1 MLLFG
6 HPHKDSKGQ
15 SGSIDTEASRR
26 FDSALFSTLDALE
39 AKKIDY
45 ALIGGVA
52 AFAHGRPRPTQDID
66 IFVKPEDADDLLEV
80 LKEFGFDTDRFNPSW
95 IFKAFKDN
103 VLIDI
108 IFRSEG
114 NLYFDDEM
122 RKHTQV
128 IHYHGR
134 PVRVVSPEDFV
145 VIKAAAH
152 SEEGYHHWHD
162 ALAVLAQAKLNWDYL
177 IHRAR
182 KAPRR
187 ILALL
192 VYAQADDIFVPNQF
206 VQKLFHTIFE
216 SQRGHSQEAK
226 QPTHFAKPAPRA
238 QVTNEL
244 GDTYLAAKVREAL
257 ARNEN
262 TGALD
267 IEVFVQEERI
277 LVRGQAHS
285 EEQRTAILELIKKQA
300 PHMSLE
306 NQVHLPDWKAPTDIE
321 AIQ

>member
-39 AKKIDY
+39 SKKIDY

-80 LKEFGFDTDRFNPSW
+80 LKELGFETDRFNPSW
-95 IFKAFKDN
+95 IFKAFKEN

-108 IFRSEG
+108 IFKSEG

-122 RKHTQV
+122 RKQTQ
-128 IHYHGR
+128 ISHYHGR
-134 PVRVVSPEDFV
+134 SLRVVSPEDFII
-145 VIKAAAH
+145 IKAAAH

-162 ALAVLAQAKLNWDYL
+162 ALAVLAQARLNWEYL

-187 ILALL
+187 VLALL
-192 VYAQADDIFVPNQF
+192 VYAQSDDIFIPNQY
-206 VQKLFHTIFE
+206 VQRLFHTIFE
-216 SQRGHSQEAK
+216 NQRGQQQEVHQPSQMTK
-226 QPTHFAKPAPRA
+226 RTRRA
-238 QVTNEL
+238 LVTNEL
-244 GDTYLAAKVREAL
+244 GDTYLAAKIREAL
-257 ARNEN
+257 AKNEN

-285 EEQRTAILELIKKQA
+285 EEQKVAILELIKESA

-306 NQVHLPDWKAPTDIE
+306 NQIQLPDWKAPTGVE
-321 AIQ
+321 AIP